1 MFLILTRG
9 NQKLFKEDTKNFWSY
24 SHFKIHKWTS
34 NDAIR
39 LGSWSWKLKPFL
51 ILLYF
56 TQCYLNLCD
65 NMRRVIFYAS
75 LQLPE
80 EWPRGYYRRPVTMFT
95 LPSHHDPVSAVSH
108 QLILLS
114 SHQLAK
120 PNVHCASMWPMS
132 TVYSSLSAMTLGHKL
147 IPESDP
153 CIVAPVSKLQSSVLR
168 YVTRKDVTGSTLRR
182 RHFKYEFQ
190 EP

>member
-1 MFLILTRG
+1 MS
-9 NQKLFKEDTKNFWSY
+9 DC
-24 SHFKIHKWTS
+24 
-34 NDAIR
+34 
-39 LGSWSWKLKPFL
+39 
-51 ILLYF
+51 
-56 TQCYLNLCD
+56 TQCSLNLCD
-65 NMRRVIFYAS
+65 DILCVTFYSS

-80 EWPRGYYRRPVTMFT
+80 GWPRGYHHRSYPRGSMFT
-95 LPSHHDPVSAVSH
+95 PPSHHDPVSAVSH

-120 PNVHCASMWPMS
+120 PNVHCVSMWPMS